1 MYPAAPAITHQPL
14 LLPPVRGIAEGVERA
29 VALEGSSTAR
39 WLAEL
44 ITGAG
49 GGGCVQFRYPN
60 RTSCLTTM
68 LSRWKT
74 WAWSVAS
81 TRCRAPPPL
90 ALRRSNAWVVSIC
103 WSRESAGAAPS

>member
-49 GGGCVQFRYPN
+49 GGGAAFN
-60 RTSCLTTM
+60 SDIRTE
-68 LSRWKT
+68 
-74 WAWSVAS
+74 
-81 TRCRAPPPL
+81 PP
-90 ALRRSNAWVVSIC
+90 A
-103 WSRESAGAAPS
+103 